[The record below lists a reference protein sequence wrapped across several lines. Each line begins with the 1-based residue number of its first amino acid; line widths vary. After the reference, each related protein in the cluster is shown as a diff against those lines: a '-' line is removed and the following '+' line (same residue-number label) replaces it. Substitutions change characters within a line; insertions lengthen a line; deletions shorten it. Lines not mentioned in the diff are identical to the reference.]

1 MNFKKTKIIELNG
14 GLGNQLFQYSLG
26 LYLKRKKNYDIFFDK
41 SFFRTKFYAP
51 VVRIDK
57 VFKLNLKEINKKNFE
72 LKYKILSNN
81 KIIKIL
87 QSLSSKLVEYLGIF
101 VEKNLPFDERIKLS
115 ENFFYFRGYFQSEKY
130 FLDIKK
136 YLKEKIKLK
145 VKINKKS
152 ILVLKKIKRNSSV
165 CVHIRRKDYVDRPEI
180 EKIHRVCDKNYYLKA
195 IDILK
200 KKINKPILFFFSDD
214 PEWTKKNF
222 GHLKQTYIIN
232 FNKNKSN
239 HVIDFELMRNC
250 KHFII
255 SNSSFSWWAC
265 WLGSNKK
272 SYIISPKNWFK
283 DKYQKRNPILKSW
296 IKI

>member
-200 KKINKPILFFFSDD
+200 KKINKPILFFFLMIQNGQR
-214 PEWTKKNF
+214 KI
-222 GHLKQTYIIN
+222 L
-232 FNKNKSN
+232 
-239 HVIDFELMRNC
+239 VI
-250 KHFII
+250 
-255 SNSSFSWWAC
+255 
-265 WLGSNKK
+265 
-272 SYIISPKNWFK
+272 
-283 DKYQKRNPILKSW
+283 
-296 IKI
+296 